1 MASIPIPVS
10 ENGSAEEV
18 ACSPALHQDALDS
31 LQQDETHGVPLNTP
45 WTFWI
50 DKWVGAALLIF

>member
-31 LQQDETHGVPLNTP
+31 LQQDETHGVPLNTH

-50 DKWVGAALLIF
+50 DK